1 MSLGLLTTVLLLQ
14 TAYQLEDNS
23 LKLTAARDRVSDLFV
38 FCLHKLH
45 HTRQQTLPT
54 DRSDNAFA
62 IVRAPELVSSLDS
75 ATVSFCESKW
85 NNWMLAAVALAGL
98 VLGFSMSQSPTTTMS
113 QSPTTTVPSPSL
125 AFDTERF
132 SQTFKEARVLRERG
146 TCRLVVARHEL
157 DGQQYLVQEC
167 LLPSAETLQASVKQS
182 CEGADVLRYITCWIE
197 QGPASSIR
205 LFSQFAIS
213 H

>member
-1 MSLGLLTTVLLLQ
+1 MSLGLLTAVLLLQ

-45 HTRQQTLPT
+45 RTRQQTLST
-54 DRSDNAFA
+54 DRNDNALSIA
-62 IVRAPELVSSLDS
+62 RVPELVSSLDS

-85 NNWMLAAVALAGL
+85 NSWMLAAVVIAGL
-98 VLGFSMSQSPTTTMS
+98 VLGFSMSQSPTTKVS
-113 QSPTTTVPSPSL
+113 SHSL
-125 AFDTERF
+125 PFDTERF
-132 SQTFKEARVLRERG
+132 AQTFKEARVLRERG